1 MTNQRSGLADG
12 LGSKGFR
19 TELRAKPAP
28 ELYAFAS
35 SVFAPIRKGSMKLEY
50 PLLGLLAARAM
61 SGYDIKRWC
70 QIEGKFVGLDR
81 HASQIY
87 RELNRMQVEG
97 SVVWRTD
104 PRDGG
109 PDAKIYS
116 VTEAGMARLRRWV
129 RSAYLPPRRFQDPEF
144 AFRLRVSMMLGEPGT
159 LDLVRAEL
167 AARRE
172 QVRLNRNRPY
182 DTETDDDRAEIDAE
196 ALDFIA
202 RQIRRHGERQIDG
215 WIAWLEELLEE
226 LAARADIAEA
236 GQAGV
241 RKAGN

>member
-1 MTNQRSGLADG
+1 
-12 LGSKGFR
+12 
-19 TELRAKPAP
+19 
-28 ELYAFAS
+28 
-35 SVFAPIRKGSMKLEY
+35 MKLEY

-70 QIEGKFVGLDR
+70 DIEGKFVGLDR

-87 RELNRMQVEG
+87 RELNRMLGEG
-97 SVVWRTD
+97 SVASRTD

-109 PDAKIYS
+109 PDAKIYT

-159 LDLVRAEL
+159 LELVREEL
-167 AARRE
+167 AARHE

-182 DTETDDDRAEIDAE
+182 DTETDGNRPEIDAD
-196 ALDFIA
+196 AMDFIA
-202 RQIRRHGERQIDG
+202 RQIRRQGEQQIDG
-215 WIAWLEELLEE
+215 WIAWLEQLLEKLE
-226 LAARADIAEA
+226 ARAATDEA
-236 GQAGV
+236 GHAGN

>member
-1 MTNQRSGLADG
+1 
-12 LGSKGFR
+12 
-19 TELRAKPAP
+19 
-28 ELYAFAS
+28 
-35 SVFAPIRKGSMKLEY
+35 MKLEY

-70 QIEGKFVGLDR
+70 YVEGKFVGLDR

-109 PDAKIYS
+109 PDAKIYT
-116 VTEAGMARLRRWV
+116 VTAAGMARLRRWV
-129 RSAYLPPRRFQDPEF
+129 RSSYLPPRRFQDPEF

-159 LDLVRAEL
+159 LDLVREEL
-167 AARRE
+167 TARRE

-202 RQIRRHGERQIDG
+202 QQIRRQGERQIDG
-215 WIAWLEELLEE
+215 WIAWLEELLETLE
-226 LAARADIAEA
+226 ARTATVEPGPA
-236 GQAGV
+236 GR
-241 RKAGN
+241 RKAGS